1 LGPSADGS
9 GNDAWVQRVPLAQGF
24 GFVEGPRW
32 RNGRLVFSDMGSKQV
47 LTVDLDGEVEEVCI
61 VEGRPSGIGWLPD
74 GRMLVVSMND
84 RRVVRLEPDGTL
96 AEHAD
101 LSGLATAPCNDMVV
115 DGRGNAYVGNPGYD
129 MRNPPSPLPAAELVL
144 VRRDGSAEVVD
155 RSVLFPNGPAVTPDG
170 RTLIVAETMG
180 WRLSAFDIGEDGTLS
195 NRRTYAD
202 LPGRA
207 PDGIA
212 LDAEGGVWVADATG
226 NACVRVREGGEI
238 TNVVDTGRGCFA
250 CALGGPDRT
259 TLFLLT
265 GEGFS
270 GDAIR
275 KRTGAI
281 ETVEVAVPG
290 SGLP

>member
-1 LGPSADGS
+1 MSL
-9 GNDAWVQRVPLAQGF
+9 VKGF

-32 RNGRLVFSDMGSKQV
+32 RGDRLFFSDMRSRQV
-47 LTVDLDGEVEEVCI
+47 LTVDLDGVVEEVCV

-84 RRVVRLEPDGTL
+84 RSVVRLEGDGTL
-96 AEHAD
+96 TTHGD
-101 LSGLATAPCNDMVV
+101 LSALAAAPCNDMVV

-129 MRNPPSPLPAAELVL
+129 MRHPPSPLPAAELVL
-144 VRRDGSAEVVD
+144 VRPDGSAEVVD
-155 RSVLFPNGPAVTPDG
+155 RSVVFPNGPAVTPDG
-170 RTLIVAETMG
+170 RTLIVAETMAQ
-180 WRLSAFDIGEDGTLS
+180 RLTAFDIHDDGTLS
-195 NRRTYAD
+195 NRRTFAD

-212 LDAEGGVWVADATG
+212 LDAEGAVWVADADG
-226 NACVRVREGGEI
+226 NACVRVREGGAV
-238 TNVVDTGRGCFA
+238 TDVVDTGRGCFA

-265 GEGFS
+265 GEGFTAE
-270 GDAIR
+270 AIR
-275 KRTGAI
+275 QRTGAI

-290 SGLP
+290 AGLP

>member
-1 LGPSADGS
+1 MRRTL
-9 GNDAWVQRVPLAQGF
+9 LAEGF

-32 RNGRLVFSDMGSKQV
+32 RDGHLVFSDMGSKQV
-47 LTVDLDGEVEEVCI
+47 LTVDLEGRVGEVCV

-74 GRMLVVSMND
+74 GRMLVVSMSD
-84 RRVVRLEPDGTL
+84 RRIVRLEPEGRL

-101 LSGLATAPCNDMVV
+101 LSGLASAPCNDMVV

-144 VRRDGSAEVVD
+144 VRADGSAEVVD
-155 RSVLFPNGPAVTPDG
+155 RSVMFPNGPAVTPDG
-170 RTLIVAETMG
+170 RTLIVAETMAA
-180 WRLSAFDIGEDGTLS
+180 RLSAFDIGEDGTLS

-202 LPGRA
+202 LPGRS

-212 LDAEGGVWVADATG
+212 LDAEAAVWVADATG
-226 NACVRVREGGEI
+226 NACVRVRQTGEI
-238 TNVVDTGRGCFA
+238 TDVVDTGRGCFA

-265 GEGFS
+265 GEGFT
-270 GDAIR
+270 GEAIR

-281 ETVEVAVPG
+281 ETVQVAVPG
-290 SGLP
+290 AGLP

>member
-1 LGPSADGS
+1 M
-9 GNDAWVQRVPLAQGF
+9 QRTVLAQGF

-32 RNGRLVFSDMGSKQV
+32 HDGRLFFSDMGSKQV
-47 LTVDLDGEVEEVCI
+47 LTVDLGGEVEEVCV

-74 GRMLVVSMND
+74 GRMLVVSISD
-84 RRVVRLEPDGTL
+84 RRIVRLEPDGGL

-101 LSGLATAPCNDMVV
+101 ISGLASAPCNDMVV

-129 MRNPPSPLPAAELVL
+129 MRNPPSPPPAAELVL
-144 VRRDGSAEVVD
+144 VRPDGSAEVVD
-155 RSVLFPNGPAVTPDG
+155 RSVMFPNGSAVTPDG

-180 WRLSAFDIGEDGTLS
+180 GRLSAFDIGEDGTLS

-202 LPGRA
+202 LPGRS

-212 LDAEGGVWVADATG
+212 LDAEGAVWVADATG
-226 NACVRVREGGEI
+226 TACVRVREGGEI
-238 TNVVDTGRGCFA
+238 TDVVDTGRGCFA

-270 GDAIR
+270 GEAIR

-290 SGLP
+290 AGLS

>member
-1 LGPSADGS
+1 
-9 GNDAWVQRVPLAQGF
+9 VQPTRLAGGF
-24 GFVEGPRW
+24 GFAEGPRW
-32 RNGRLVFSDMGSKQV
+32 HDGRLVFSDMGTRRV
-47 LTVDLDGEVEEVCI
+47 LTVDAAGKVEEVCV

-96 AEHAD
+96 VEHAD
-101 LSGLATAPCNDMVV
+101 LSGLASAPCNDMVV
-115 DGRGNAYVGNPGYD
+115 DRRGNAYVGNPGYD

-144 VRRDGSAEVVD
+144 VRPDGSAEVVD
-155 RSVLFPNGPAVTPDG
+155 RSVMFPNGPAVTPDG
-170 RTLIVAETMG
+170 STLIVAETMG
-180 WRLSAFDIGEDGTLS
+180 QRLSAFAIALDGTLS

-212 LDAEGGVWVADATG
+212 LDAEGAVWVADADG
-226 NACVRVREGGEI
+226 SGCVRVREGGDV
-238 TNVVDTGRGCFA
+238 TDVVDTGRGCFA

-265 GEGFS
+265 ADGFTGE
-270 GDAIR
+270 AIR
-275 KRTGAI
+275 SRTGAI

-290 SGLP
+290 AGLP